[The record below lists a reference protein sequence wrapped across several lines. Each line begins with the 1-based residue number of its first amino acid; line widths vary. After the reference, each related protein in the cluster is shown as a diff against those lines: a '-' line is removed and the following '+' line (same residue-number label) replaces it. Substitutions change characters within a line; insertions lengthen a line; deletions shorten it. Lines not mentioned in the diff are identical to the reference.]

1 MSLWIAS
8 YSVVYIGIN
17 NPLMD
22 TVRHFPSAKRVINLA
37 AGNVR

>member
-8 YSVVYIGIN
+8 YSVVYVGIN

-22 TVRHFPSAKRVINLA
+22 RVRHLPDAKRVIHMA